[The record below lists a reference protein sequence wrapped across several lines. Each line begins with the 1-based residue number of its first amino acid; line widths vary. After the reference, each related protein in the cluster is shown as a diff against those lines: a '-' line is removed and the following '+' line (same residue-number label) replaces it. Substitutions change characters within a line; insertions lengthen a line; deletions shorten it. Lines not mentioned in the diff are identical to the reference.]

1 RFDEAT
7 GVEALGDVGGC
18 KGKVARVRSET
29 RYGCVNPG
37 ALPRGSLHTDGTWVV
52 RVPRTRPSLGWVRV
66 PRTRPS
72 LGWVRVPRTPT
83 SLGWVR
89 VPRTPT
95 SLGWVRVPRTH
106 TSLWWVLDEPRA

>member
-1 RFDEAT
+1 MIRRPPRSTLFPYTTLFRSRRGDCCCGGRFDEAT

-52 RVPRTRPSLGWVRV
+52 RVPRTRPSLGWD
-66 PRTRPS
+66 
-72 LGWVRVPRTPT
+72 
-83 SLGWVR
+83 
-89 VPRTPT
+89 
-95 SLGWVRVPRTH
+95 RVPRTH
-106 TSLWWVLDEPRA
+106 TSLRWVRMP